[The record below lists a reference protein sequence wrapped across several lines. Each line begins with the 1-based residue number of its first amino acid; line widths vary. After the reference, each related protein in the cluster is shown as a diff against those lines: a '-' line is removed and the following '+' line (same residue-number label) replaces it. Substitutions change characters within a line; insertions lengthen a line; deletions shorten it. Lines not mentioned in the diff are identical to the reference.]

1 MFVIGIFAFK
11 PAVDINTGDVKDL
24 LVSITESSFHVGII
38 FFFLIVLFT
47 LSGLFLLMAVGY
59 CAYGCCCKPNV
70 DYKKVSIFKE
80 VKTNSTKKKRK
91 KKLRLLKVLKYGVL
105 MFGLI
110 IVHIFFKYPLKYYEF
125 ELGVL
130 IHKIR
135 FQAGILSIIFTESQ
149 PRQSFII
156 KDI

>member
-80 VKTNSTKKKRK
+80 VKTNSTKKKTK
-91 KKLRLLKVLKYGVL
+91 KK
-105 MFGLI
+105 I
-110 IVHIFFKYPLKYYEF
+110 
-125 ELGVL
+125 
-130 IHKIR
+130 KI
-135 FQAGILSIIFTESQ
+135 TESTEIRGIDVWVNHCPHFLQ
-149 PRQSFII
+149 ISLKIL
-156 KDI
+156 